1 LRHLHTKHR
10 GFTKTGS
17 GRTEEKLEEKRGV
30 SAGVSLAAV
39 ALAFAALPSVVDKL
53 VVGMRHEDEVAM
65 VTTKHRGFFETK
77 TIVSFLKSS

>member
-1 LRHLHTKHR
+1 LRHLHTKNR
-10 GFTKTGS
+10 SFTKTGS

-53 VVGMRHEDEVAM
+53 VVGMRHEDEDKDSKSAFGIFVA
-65 VTTKHRGFFETK
+65 R
-77 TIVSFLKSS
+77 VSRE